1 MGARGFVSSE
11 WFKLSATAR
20 VVAGARTL
28 IVECSARAAVIWA
41 VDSGARAV
49 ILAGRKHALDIDA
62 SRGASIVEPRSG
74 VASLRVVISSVVG
87 MVAAR
92 SAAVAG
98 AAVEARAAEDLFPVD
113 SFPSVEWAA
122 LSAGA
127 AASGLEASASFNSVE
142 LGIT

>member
-1 MGARGFVSSE
+1 M
-11 WFKLSATAR
+11 
-20 VVAGARTL
+20 
-28 IVECSARAAVIWA
+28 VECSARAAVIWA

-113 SFPSVEWAA
+113 SFPSMEWAA